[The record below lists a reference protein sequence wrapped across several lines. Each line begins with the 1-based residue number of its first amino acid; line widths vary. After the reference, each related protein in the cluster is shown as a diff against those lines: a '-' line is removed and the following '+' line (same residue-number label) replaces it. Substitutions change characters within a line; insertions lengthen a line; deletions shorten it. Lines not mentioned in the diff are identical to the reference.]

1 MILPLAKTPSKQRCQ
16 RRLQLQLR
24 LRLQLCVHFYTH
36 LELPTQIAGKATTKH
51 ERTLG
56 RPSADYQIPRV
67 PLNAV

>member
-1 MILPLAKTPSKQRCQ
+1 MSLPLAKTPSKQRCQ
-16 RRLQLQLR
+16 RRLQLR

-56 RPSADYQIPRV
+56 GPSQDYQIPRV
-67 PLNAV
+67 PLNSI